1 MTDLLQLE
9 QQGWEALA
17 AGRGAEFYERVMAE
31 DAVTVVP
38 GMVLDRRQPLAS
50 RQGVTPW
57 SEYRL
62 RGQRVIML
70 GRDAALITYEVTAS
84 RPGDERPYHAQL
96 TSVYVATADGDW
108 RLALHQQTPLP

>member
-1 MTDLLQLE
+1 MTDLPQLE

-17 AGRGAEFYERVMAE
+17 SGQGAEFYGRVMAE
-31 DAVTVVP
+31 DALTVVP
-38 GMVLDRRQPLAS
+38 GMVLDRRQTLAS
-50 RQGVTPW
+50 WEGMSLW

-62 RGQRVIML
+62 SGQRVIPL

-96 TSVYVATADGDW
+96 TSVYVASGDGDW
-108 RLALHQQTPLP
+108 QLAFHQQTPLP